1 MYLWKVDKLVADFK
15 ADKVSQKE
23 EFKYMLLFSVLM
35 IVASDPH
42 VYVGSSYNIYDFV
55 ITMLML
61 AVSVCG
67 VYYCY
72 KINSA
77 RDNKDFIVRVMC
89 IGLPVCIRVS
99 VVLFPI
105 IFLLQVLERF
115 LSEELTADGS
125 NTEVYET
132 TVYRVAISFIFIVP
146 YYVYLA
152 KKIRAVSS

>member
-1 MYLWKVDKLVADFK
+1 MYFWKVNNLVEDFK
-15 ADKVSQKE
+15 SGKVSQKE

-35 IVASDPH
+35 IFTSDPLF
-42 VYVGSSYNIYDFV
+42 YVGSSYNIYDSV
-55 ITMLML
+55 STILML
-61 AVSVCG
+61 AASVWG

-77 RDNKDFIVRVMC
+77 GDNKDFIVRVMC
-89 IGLPVCIRVS
+89 IGLPVGIRVL
-99 VVLFPI
+99 VIFIPI
-105 IFLLQVLERF
+105 YILVQALTRF

-125 NTEVYET
+125 NTEAYET
-132 TVYRVAISFIFIVP
+132 TIYSVAISFIFIVS

>member
-1 MYLWKVDKLVADFK
+1 M
-15 ADKVSQKE
+15 SQKE

-35 IVASDPH
+35 IFTSDPLF
-42 VYVGSSYNIYDFV
+42 YVGSSHNIYESV
-55 ITMLML
+55 STILML
-61 AVSVCG
+61 AVSVWG

-77 RDNKDFIVRVMC
+77 GDNKDFIVRVMC
-89 IGLPVCIRVS
+89 IGLPVGIRVL
-99 VVLFPI
+99 VIFIPI
-105 IFLLQVLERF
+105 YILVQALTRF

-132 TVYRVAISFIFIVP
+132 TVYSVAISFIFIVS